1 MSVSSDDKIGADD
14 RRTVV
19 ARRREPG
26 VEADSVPL
34 VAGRVAE
41 KSNDDA
47 IAENVV
53 NEHPNNA
60 ETRRMIGLVSAAV
73 RLAPVP

>member
-1 MSVSSDDKIGADD
+1 MTTRSHSPTRHPHELELNRDPV
-14 RRTVV
+14 
-19 ARRREPG
+19 

-53 NEHPNNA
+53 DERSSNA
-60 ETRRMIGLVSAAV
+60 EKRRMIGLVGAAV
-73 RLAPVP
+73 RMAPVP